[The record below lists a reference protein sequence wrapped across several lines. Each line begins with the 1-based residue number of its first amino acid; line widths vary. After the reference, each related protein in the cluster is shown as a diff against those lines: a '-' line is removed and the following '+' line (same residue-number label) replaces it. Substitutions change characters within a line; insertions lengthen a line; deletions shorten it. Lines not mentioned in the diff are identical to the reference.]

1 MARDVGQDKTILFLH
16 RSTAAWSWATF
27 SFFSISPESK
37 YSATSAKRTSV
48 HHILPLQQPKI
59 TTLVIIK
66 STWAWPPVLAS
77 QSHYLIRMMRCNH
90 HPAWAAPI
98 TALTA
103 AARKITAQKLKK
115 EKVAVKWRLG
125 WGQQLW
131 EPTTMWH
138 LGSRHKQITGLLH
151 LGCSCF
157 YCNTSN
163 WAAPHGQHHH
173 LTAEQGLSFSVP
185 FDQNAALEPVQAGAL
200 PCKGDTPV
208 ARLFWSCSR
217 SHAYL
222 PVTDLWHWE
231 TRLVGIVA
239 VGWWL
244 D

>member
-27 SFFSISPESK
+27 SFFPISPESK

-66 STWAWPPVLAS
+66 STWALPPVLAS

-138 LGSRHKQITGLLH
+138 LGSRHKQIRV
-151 LGCSCF
+151 CF
-157 YCNTSN
+157 
-163 WAAPHGQHHH
+163 
-173 LTAEQGLSFSVP
+173 
-185 FDQNAALEPVQAGAL
+185 
-200 PCKGDTPV
+200 
-208 ARLFWSCSR
+208 
-217 SHAYL
+217 
-222 PVTDLWHWE
+222 
-231 TRLVGIVA
+231 I
-239 VGWWL
+239 
-244 D
+244 